1 MTLKGN
7 LNKMKHSILFF
18 LFLLSGWISNA
29 QVSLGNNVKAQLV
42 KDWELAKILTNK
54 YLDIMPDDKYDF
66 KPQDGMRT
74 FGQQMLHLAQ
84 VNNAMVSNG
93 TGVPRI
99 FSRLRRLEQSPSAQ
113 SKDSVL
119 YYVNASYDFAIEAIK
134 KLDESKLEEK
144 VKERNLEETRFSWL
158 LKAFAHQTHHRGQTT
173 VYIRLAGIKPPNWLE

>member
-1 MTLKGN
+1 
-7 LNKMKHSILFF
+7 MKSSILFI
-18 LFLLSGWISNA
+18 LFLLSTAISNA
-29 QVSLGNNVKAQLV
+29 QGSLGDSIKAQLI

-54 YLDIMPDDKYDF
+54 YLEIMPDDKYNF

-74 FGQQMLHLAQ
+74 FSQQMLHLAQ

-113 SKDSVL
+113 TKDSVL

-134 KLDESKLEEK
+134 RLDASKLEEK

-173 VYIRLAGIKPPNWLE
+173 VYIRLAGIQPPNWLE